1 MAITSGFFNS
11 VDGDRKYN
19 AEQLGNYFEGLISN
33 GVFENVG
40 DKMAVTA
47 GEGMLIT
54 VGTGRAMINCHWI
67 KNDAPESL
75 VIDPSDVQL
84 NRIDAIVLKLDL
96 TQSGRKISIY
106 VKKGTPASTAT
117 SPKLTRTPAVYELC
131 LAHVSVKA
139 KTTAI
144 AQGNIID
151 CRGITDLCGY
161 VTGLIKQ
168 VDTSDLFLQYQAAFE
183 QYYTTMTAEFDAY
196 IAAKQAAFDSWFST
210 LTESL
215 HVDTSINKYQ
225 WSGNVTD
232 ASGYVA
238 SMPINI
244 PEYEDGDVVFI
255 HIGGVL
261 LVEGTEFTIASNTIT
276 FTTPLKVSGD
286 GVPVTIICIKS
297 VIGGDV
303 VGTKI
308 DEINGEVI

>member
-19 AEQLGNYFEGLISN
+19 AEQIGNYFEGLISN

-40 DKMAVTA
+40 DKMVVTA

-84 NRIDAIVLKLDL
+84 NRKDSVVLKLDL

-106 VKKGTPASTAT
+106 VKKGTPASTPA
-117 SPKLTRTPAVYELC
+117 SPKLTRTPTVYELC
-131 LAHVSVKA
+131 LAYVSVNAKA
-139 KTTAI
+139 TSIKQSDIT
-144 AQGNIID
+144 D
-151 CRGITDLCGY
+151 CRGTFLCGY

-168 VDTSDLFLQYQAAFE
+168 VDTSDLFLQYQAAFNE
-183 QYYTTMTAEFDAY
+183 
-196 IAAKQAAFDSWFST
+196 WFST
-210 LTESL
+210 LTETL

-225 WSGNVTD
+225 WSGKVTD

-238 SMPINI
+238 SMPIGI
-244 PEYEDGDVVFI
+244 PEYEAGDVVLI
-255 HIGGVL
+255 HVGGVL
-261 LVEGTEFTIASNTIT
+261 LVEGTEFTIASNTVT

-286 GVPVTIICIKS
+286 GVPVTIICIKA

-303 VGTKI
+303 IAAKI